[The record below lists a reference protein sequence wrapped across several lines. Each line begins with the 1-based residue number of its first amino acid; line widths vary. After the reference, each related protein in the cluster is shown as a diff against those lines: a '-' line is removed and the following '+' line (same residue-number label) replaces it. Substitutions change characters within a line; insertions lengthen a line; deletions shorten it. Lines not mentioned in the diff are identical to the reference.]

1 MVVDEYGGVAG
12 LVTIE
17 DLLEEIVGE
26 IRDEHEGKQDL
37 VRREADGAWVIN
49 AVAHVK
55 ELETLFGVEF
65 EERDFDTVGGM
76 VVAAFG
82 RLPASGERVEVRG
95 LRVEVLQADRRRV
108 QSVRVRPQREPESA
122 DAS

>member
-1 MVVDEYGGVAG
+1 MRERTHLAVVVDEYGGVAG

-26 IRDEHEGKQDL
+26 IREEHEGKQDL
-37 VRREADGAWVIN
+37 VQKEGGESWVIN

-55 ELETLFGVEF
+55 ELEALFGVEF

-76 VVAAFG
+76 VLAASEG
-82 RLPASGERVEVRG
+82 SRPRASGWR
-95 LRVEVLQADRRRV
+95 
-108 QSVRVRPQREPESA
+108 SA
-122 DAS
+122 D